1 MENLKMENNTKK
13 LEFTFEIGTID
24 HLGVKLY
31 STIPPMIAELI
42 SNAWD
47 ADAHNVYLYFNDN
60 NPKSIIVKDDGTG
73 MDFDELNEKFLKIGR
88 NRRIATESDR
98 TPSGR
103 PVLGKK
109 GLGKLSMFGIGKK
122 ITISTIKNGKKNSF
136 IMNYDE
142 IKKRSQQKTYEP
154 VIVDLDVDTEEQSGT
169 EIKIEN
175 LARKTGFDL
184 PGYRKSILNRFSIF
198 SSDFIV
204 NINDNKELQINA
216 NSILT
221 ENYQFKWEY
230 PEDFIKEQNSFQELY
245 DFGTQNNIKGTI
257 YTSATPLSKSQQGII
272 LFSRGKLVQESMSF
286 SERAND
292 NFFQY
297 MSGSFSVD
305 FIDESPE
312 VDNCSTDRKSL
323 AWDTYENTDLDLL
336 KQLLA
341 RIVSITQ
348 NKWRQSRKEA
358 KMQRIK
364 SRGVDVDKWINELNP
379 AEKTLARKLVDA
391 IVENENISEDAVSN
405 YISYIRDMYGFAG
418 FQDFTAKLDELGVLG
433 NENAIKLLTDWS
445 EIEAK
450 EYAKI
455 SIGRIKTIEQFDK
468 YIKENASEN
477 KVIQKFL
484 EEFPWLLDPKME
496 KFEREVT
503 FTDILKRTF
512 SDDQELESNRRID
525 FLCTKSSGVVHVI
538 ELKRPNIKLTVKQ
551 IQQIAEY
558 VEFTKNHFPQSVD
571 KVKGYLISDNMTYE
585 PGAETI
591 REALEH
597 KDIFV
602 KSYSDLLAEARL
614 YNKELYERY
623 TNIENR
629 KKESFRE

>member
-1 MENLKMENNTKK
+1 MSSNKK

-47 ADAHNVYLYFNDN
+47 ADAHNVYLYFNDGTS
-60 NPKSIIVKDDGTG
+60 KSIVVKDDGSG

-88 NRRIATESDR
+88 NRRIATRSDQ
-98 TPSGR
+98 TPGNR
-103 PVLGKK
+103 FVLGKK

-136 IMNYDE
+136 QMDYDA
-142 IKKRSQQKTYEP
+142 IKACSQHKTYEP
-154 VIVDLDVDTEEQSGT
+154 VLLDYEIDTEEVSGT

-175 LARKTGFDL
+175 LARQSGFDL
-184 PGYRKSILNRFSIF
+184 QGIRKSILSRFSIF
-198 SSDFIV
+198 SNDFIV
-204 NINDNKELQINA
+204 HINDNEDLKINT
-216 NSILT
+216 SGIVT
-221 ENYQFKWEY
+221 EDYQFKWEF
-230 PEDFIKEQNSFQELY
+230 PKDFRDEQKSFSSLY
-245 DFGTQNNIKGTI
+245 KFGIENNVTGTI
-257 YTSATPLSKSQQGII
+257 YTSATPLSKKQQGII

-297 MSGSFSVD
+297 MAGSFSVD
-305 FIDESPE
+305 FIDQSPDI
-312 VDNCSTDRKSL
+312 DNCSTDRKSL
-323 AWDTYENTDLDLL
+323 AWDTYGNTDLDIL
-336 KQLLA
+336 KQLLEK
-341 RIVSITQ
+341 IVSMTQ
-348 NKWRQSRKEA
+348 NKWRQLRKDA
-358 KMQRIK
+358 KKQKIRE
-364 SRGVDVDKWINELNP
+364 RGVDLDKWIEDLNP

-391 IVENENISEDAVSN
+391 ILENENISEEAVSN
-405 YISYIRDMYGFAG
+405 YISYIKDMYGFTG

-455 SIGRIKTIEQFDK
+455 SLGRIKTIEQFDK

-503 FTDILKRTF
+503 YTNLLKRNF
-512 SDDQELESNRRID
+512 PDEKEVESNRRID
-525 FLCTKSSGVVHVI
+525 FLCTRSSGVVHVI
-538 ELKRPNIKLTVKQ
+538 ELKRPNIKLTTKQ

-558 VEFTKNHFPQSVD
+558 VEFIKRQCPQSAE

-591 REALEH
+591 RAGLESQ
-597 KDIFV
+597 DIYV

-614 YNKELYERY
+614 YNKELYDLY
-623 TNIENR
+623 TDIQS
-629 KKESFRE
+629 KKELTKE

>member
-1 MENLKMENNTKK
+1 MENNTKK

-47 ADAHNVYLYFNDN
+47 ADAHNVYLYFDDN
-60 NPKSIIVKDDGTG
+60 NPKSITVKDDGIG

-88 NRRIATESDR
+88 NRRIATKSDS

-136 IMNYDE
+136 IMDYDE
-142 IKKRSQQKTYEP
+142 IKKCSQQKTYEP
-154 VIVDLDVDTEEQSGT
+154 VIVDLDINTEEHSGT

-184 PGYRKSILNRFSIF
+184 PGYRKNILNRFSIF
-198 SSDFIV
+198 SPDFIV
-204 NINDNKELQINA
+204 NINDDEDLQINS
-216 NSILT
+216 NGILT

-230 PEDFIKEQNSFQELY
+230 PGDFVKEQNSFQELF
-245 DFGTQNNIKGTI
+245 DFGTQNDINGTI
-257 YTSATPLSKSQQGII
+257 YTSATPLSKNQQGII

-297 MSGSFSVD
+297 MAGSFSVD

-336 KQLLA
+336 RQLLA
-341 RIVSITQ
+341 KIVSITQ

-358 KMQRIK
+358 KKQRIK
-364 SRGVDVDKWINELNP
+364 ERGVDLDKWIDDLNS
-379 AEKTLARKLVDA
+379 AEKSLARKLVDA
-391 IVENENISEDAVSN
+391 ILENENISDDAVGN
-405 YISYIRDMYGFAG
+405 YISYIKDMYGFTG

-455 SIGRIKTIEQFDK
+455 SMGRIKTIEQFDK

-503 FTDILKRTF
+503 FTNLLKRTF
-512 SDDQELESNRRID
+512 SDEHELESNRRID
-525 FLCTKSSGVVHVI
+525 FLCTRSSGVVHVI
-538 ELKRPNIKLTVKQ
+538 ELKRPNIKLTSKQ

-558 VEFTKNHFPQSVD
+558 VEFIKEKCPQSID

-585 PGAETI
+585 PGAELI
-591 REALEH
+591 REALES
-597 KDIFV
+597 KDIYV
-602 KSYSDLLAEARL
+602 KSYTDLLAEARL
-614 YNKELYERY
+614 YNNELYNHY
-623 TNIENR
+623 TRIEE
-629 KKESFRE
+629 KKNEHTQN

>member
-1 MENLKMENNTKK
+1 MSSNKK

-47 ADAHNVYLYFNDN
+47 ADAHNVYLYFNDGTS
-60 NPKSIIVKDDGTG
+60 KSIVVKDDGSG

-88 NRRIATESDR
+88 NRRIATRSDQ
-98 TPSGR
+98 TPGNR
-103 PVLGKK
+103 FVLGKK

-136 IMNYDE
+136 QMDYDA
-142 IKKRSQQKTYEP
+142 IKACSQHKTYEP
-154 VIVDLDVDTEEQSGT
+154 VLLDYEIDTEEVSGT

-175 LARKTGFDL
+175 LARQSGFDL
-184 PGYRKSILNRFSIF
+184 QGIRKSILSRFSIF
-198 SSDFIV
+198 SNDFIV
-204 NINDNKELQINA
+204 HINDNEDLKINTSGIA
-216 NSILT
+216 T
-221 ENYQFKWEY
+221 EDYQFKWEF
-230 PEDFIKEQNSFQELY
+230 PKDFRDEQKSFSSLY
-245 DFGTQNNIKGTI
+245 KFGIENNVTGTI
-257 YTSATPLSKSQQGII
+257 YTSATPLSKKQQGII

-297 MSGSFSVD
+297 MAGSFSVD
-305 FIDESPE
+305 FIDQSPDI
-312 VDNCSTDRKSL
+312 DNCSTDRKSL
-323 AWDTYENTDLDLL
+323 AWDTYGNTDLDIL
-336 KQLLA
+336 KQLLEK
-341 RIVSITQ
+341 IVSMTQ
-348 NKWRQSRKEA
+348 NKWRQLRKDA
-358 KMQRIK
+358 KKQKIRE
-364 SRGVDVDKWINELNP
+364 RGVDLDKWIEDLNP

-391 IVENENISEDAVSN
+391 ILENENISEEAVSN
-405 YISYIRDMYGFAG
+405 YISYIKDMYGFTG

-455 SIGRIKTIEQFDK
+455 SLGRIKTIEQFDK

-503 FTDILKRTF
+503 YTNLLKRNF
-512 SDDQELESNRRID
+512 SDEKEVESNRRID
-525 FLCTKSSGVVHVI
+525 FLCTRSSGVVHVI
-538 ELKRPNIKLTVKQ
+538 ELKRPNIKLTTKQ

-558 VEFTKNHFPQSVD
+558 VEFIKRQCPQSAE

-591 REALEH
+591 RAGLESQ
-597 KDIFV
+597 DIYV

-614 YNKELYERY
+614 YNKELYDLY
-623 TNIENR
+623 TDIQS
-629 KKESFRE
+629 KKELTKE

>member
-1 MENLKMENNTKK
+1 MSNNKK

-47 ADAHNVYLYFNDN
+47 ADAHNVYMYFNDGAA
-60 NPKSIIVKDDGTG
+60 KSIVVKDDGSG

-88 NRRIATESDR
+88 NRRVSTHSDV
-98 TPSGR
+98 TPGER

-122 ITISTIKNGKKNSF
+122 ITISTVKDGKKNSF
-136 IMNYDE
+136 VMDYDA
-142 IKKRSQQKTYEP
+142 IKACSQQKTYEP
-154 VIVDLDVDTEEQSGT
+154 TILEYEVATQEASGT

-175 LARKTGFDL
+175 LARQSGFDL
-184 PGYRKSILNRFSIF
+184 EGIRRNILNRFSIF
-198 SSDFIV
+198 STDFIV
-204 NINDNKELQINA
+204 HINDDDKLLINKNGI
-216 NSILT
+216 IT
-221 ENYQFKWEY
+221 ENYQFKW
-230 PEDFIKEQNSFQELY
+230 DFPKDFNEEQQSFQSLY
-245 DFGTQNNIKGTI
+245 DFGINNKITGTI
-257 YTSATPLSKSQQGII
+257 YTSATPLSKKQQGII

-297 MSGSFSVD
+297 MAGSFAVD

-323 AWDTYENTDLDLL
+323 AWDTYGNTDLDLL
-336 KQLLA
+336 KQLLEKL
-341 RIVSITQ
+341 VSMTQ

-358 KMQRIK
+358 KKQKIK
-364 SRGVDVDKWINELNP
+364 ERGVDLDKWIDDLNP
-379 AEKTLARKLVDA
+379 AEKSLARKLVDA
-391 IVENENISEDAVSN
+391 ILENESLSEDAVSN
-405 YISYIRDMYGFAG
+405 YISYIKDMYGFTG

-455 SIGRIKTIEQFDK
+455 SLGRMKTIDQFDK
-468 YIKENASEN
+468 YIQDNASEN

-503 FTDILKRTF
+503 YSEILKRTF
-512 SDDQELESNRRID
+512 PDDTEPESNRRID
-525 FLCTKSSGVVHVI
+525 FLCTNSSGVVHII
-538 ELKRPNIKLTVKQ
+538 ELKRPKIKLTFQ
-551 IQQIAEY
+551 QLQQISAY
-558 VEFTKNHFPQSVD
+558 VEFIKAHFPDSVD

-585 PGAETI
+585 PGAESM
-591 REALEH
+591 RKGLETQG
-597 KDIFV
+597 IYV
-602 KSYSDLLAEARL
+602 MSYSDLLAEARL
-614 YNKELYERY
+614 YNQELYSRY
-623 TNIENR
+623 TKIEES
-629 KKESFRE
+629 KKAL

>member
-1 MENLKMENNTKK
+1 MSSNKK

-47 ADAHNVYLYFNDN
+47 ADAHNVYLYFNDGTS
-60 NPKSIIVKDDGTG
+60 KSIVVKDDGSG

-88 NRRIATESDR
+88 NRRIATRSDQ
-98 TPSGR
+98 TPGNR
-103 PVLGKK
+103 FVLGKK

-136 IMNYDE
+136 QMDYDA
-142 IKKRSQQKTYEP
+142 IKACSQHKTYEP
-154 VIVDLDVDTEEQSGT
+154 VLLDYEIDTEEVSGT

-175 LARKTGFDL
+175 LARQSGFDL
-184 PGYRKSILNRFSIF
+184 QGIRKSILSRFSIF
-198 SSDFIV
+198 SNDFIV
-204 NINDNKELQINA
+204 HINDNEDLKINTSGIA
-216 NSILT
+216 T
-221 ENYQFKWEY
+221 EDYQFKWEF
-230 PEDFIKEQNSFQELY
+230 PKDFRDEQKSFSSLY
-245 DFGTQNNIKGTI
+245 KFGIENNVTGTI
-257 YTSATPLSKSQQGII
+257 YTSATPLSKKQQGII

-297 MSGSFSVD
+297 MAGSFSVD
-305 FIDESPE
+305 FIDQSPDI
-312 VDNCSTDRKSL
+312 DNCSTDRKSL
-323 AWDTYENTDLDLL
+323 AWDTYGNTDLDIL
-336 KQLLA
+336 KQLLEK
-341 RIVSITQ
+341 IVSMTQ
-348 NKWRQSRKEA
+348 NKWRQLRKDA
-358 KMQRIK
+358 KKQKIRE
-364 SRGVDVDKWINELNP
+364 RGVDLDKWIEDLNP

-391 IVENENISEDAVSN
+391 ILENENISEEAVSN
-405 YISYIRDMYGFAG
+405 YISYIKDMYGFTG

-455 SIGRIKTIEQFDK
+455 SLGRIKTIEQFDK

-503 FTDILKRTF
+503 YTNLLQRNFPDEK
-512 SDDQELESNRRID
+512 EVESNRRID

-538 ELKRPNIKLTVKQ
+538 ELKRPNIKLTTKQ

-558 VEFTKNHFPQSVD
+558 VEFIKRQCPQSAE

-591 REALEH
+591 RAGLESQ
-597 KDIFV
+597 DIYV

-614 YNKELYERY
+614 YNKELYDLY
-623 TNIENR
+623 TDIQS
-629 KKESFRE
+629 KKELTKE

>member
-1 MENLKMENNTKK
+1 MSKNKK

-47 ADAHNVYLYFNDN
+47 ADAHNVYLYFNDGSS
-60 NPKSIIVKDDGTG
+60 KSIVVKDDGSG

-88 NRRIATESDR
+88 NRRIATQSDQ
-98 TPSGR
+98 TPGNR
-103 PVLGKK
+103 FVLGKK

-122 ITISTIKNGKKNSF
+122 ITISTIKDGKKNSF
-136 IMNYDE
+136 EMDYDA
-142 IKKRSQQKTYEP
+142 IKACSQHKTYEP
-154 VIVDLDVDTEEQSGT
+154 VLLDYEIDTEEVSGT

-175 LARKTGFDL
+175 LARQSGFDL
-184 PGYRKSILNRFSIF
+184 QGIRKSILSRFSIF
-198 SSDFIV
+198 SNDFIV
-204 NINDNKELQINA
+204 HINDNEDLKINTSGIA
-216 NSILT
+216 T
-221 ENYQFKWEY
+221 EDYQFKWEF
-230 PEDFIKEQNSFQELY
+230 PKDFRDEQKSFSSLY
-245 DFGTQNNIKGTI
+245 KFGIENNVTGTI
-257 YTSATPLSKSQQGII
+257 YTSATPLSKKQQGII

-297 MSGSFSVD
+297 MAGSFSVD
-305 FIDESPE
+305 FIDQSPDI
-312 VDNCSTDRKSL
+312 DNCSTDRKSL
-323 AWDTYENTDLDLL
+323 AWDTYGNTDLDIL
-336 KQLLA
+336 KQLLEK
-341 RIVSITQ
+341 IVSMTQ
-348 NKWRQSRKEA
+348 NKWRQLRKDA
-358 KMQRIK
+358 KKQKIRE
-364 SRGVDVDKWINELNP
+364 RGVDLDKWIEDLNP

-391 IVENENISEDAVSN
+391 ILENENISEESVSN
-405 YISYIRDMYGFAG
+405 YISYIKDMYGFTG

-455 SIGRIKTIEQFDK
+455 SLGRIKTIEQFDK

-503 FTDILKRTF
+503 YTNLLKRNF
-512 SDDQELESNRRID
+512 PDEKEVESNRRID
-525 FLCTKSSGVVHVI
+525 FLCTRSSGVVHVI
-538 ELKRPNIKLTVKQ
+538 ELKRPNIKLTTKQ

-558 VEFTKNHFPQSVD
+558 VEFIKRQCPQSAE

-591 REALEH
+591 RAGLETQ
-597 KDIFV
+597 DIYV

-614 YNKELYERY
+614 YNKELYDLY
-623 TNIENR
+623 TDIQS
-629 KKESFRE
+629 KKELTKE

>member
-1 MENLKMENNTKK
+1 MSSNKK

-47 ADAHNVYLYFNDN
+47 ADAHNVYLYFNDGTS
-60 NPKSIIVKDDGTG
+60 KSIVVKDDGSG

-88 NRRIATESDR
+88 NRRIATRSDQ
-98 TPSGR
+98 TPGNR
-103 PVLGKK
+103 FVLGKK

-136 IMNYDE
+136 QMDYDA
-142 IKKRSQQKTYEP
+142 IKACSQHKTYEP
-154 VIVDLDVDTEEQSGT
+154 VLLDYEIDTEEVSGT

-175 LARKTGFDL
+175 LARQSGFDL
-184 PGYRKSILNRFSIF
+184 QGIRKSILSRFSIF
-198 SSDFIV
+198 SNDFIV
-204 NINDNKELQINA
+204 HINDNEDLKINTSGIA
-216 NSILT
+216 T
-221 ENYQFKWEY
+221 EDYQFKWEF
-230 PEDFIKEQNSFQELY
+230 PKDFRDEQKSFSSLY
-245 DFGTQNNIKGTI
+245 KFGIENNVTGTI
-257 YTSATPLSKSQQGII
+257 YTSATPLSKKQQGII

-297 MSGSFSVD
+297 MAGSFSVD
-305 FIDESPE
+305 FIDQSPDI
-312 VDNCSTDRKSL
+312 DNCSTDRKSL
-323 AWDTYENTDLDLL
+323 AWDTYGNTDLDIL
-336 KQLLA
+336 KQLLEK
-341 RIVSITQ
+341 IVSMTQ
-348 NKWRQSRKEA
+348 NKWRQLRKDA
-358 KMQRIK
+358 KKQKIRE
-364 SRGVDVDKWINELNP
+364 RGVDLDKWIEDLNP

-391 IVENENISEDAVSN
+391 ILENENISEEAVSN
-405 YISYIRDMYGFAG
+405 YISYIKDMYGFTG

-455 SIGRIKTIEQFDK
+455 SLGRIKTIEQFDK

-503 FTDILKRTF
+503 YTNLLKRNF
-512 SDDQELESNRRID
+512 PDEKEVESNRRID
-525 FLCTKSSGVVHVI
+525 FLCTRSSGVVHVI
-538 ELKRPNIKLTVKQ
+538 ELKRPNIKLTTKQ

-558 VEFTKNHFPQSVD
+558 VEFIKRQCPQSAE

-591 REALEH
+591 RAGLESQ
-597 KDIFV
+597 DIYV

-614 YNKELYERY
+614 YNKELYDLY
-623 TNIENR
+623 TDIQS
-629 KKESFRE
+629 KKELTKE

>member
-1 MENLKMENNTKK
+1 MENNTKK

-47 ADAHNVYLYFNDN
+47 ADAHNVYLYFIDK
-60 NPKSIIVKDDGTG
+60 NPKSITVKDDGTG

-88 NRRIATESDR
+88 NRRIETKSDR
-98 TPSGR
+98 TLGGR

-109 GLGKLSMFGIGKK
+109 GLGKLSMFGIGKR
-122 ITISTIKNGKKNSF
+122 ITISTIKNGKKNTF
-136 IMNYDE
+136 IMDYDE
-142 IKKRSQQKTYEP
+142 IKKRSQQKSYEP
-154 VIVDLDVDTEEQSGT
+154 VIVDLDVNTVEQSGT

-204 NINDNKELQINA
+204 NINDDKELQISA
-216 NSILT
+216 NGIAT

-230 PEDFIKEQNSFQELY
+230 PEDFCKEQNSFQELY

-297 MSGSFSVD
+297 MAGAFSVD

-323 AWDTYENTDLDLL
+323 AWDTYENSELDLL
-336 KQLLA
+336 KQLLSK
-341 RIVSITQ
+341 IVSITQ
-348 NKWRQSRKEA
+348 TKWRQSRKEA
-358 KMQRIK
+358 KKQKIK
-364 SRGVDVDKWINELNP
+364 ARGVDLDKWIDDLNP

-391 IVENENISEDAVSN
+391 ILENESISEDAVSN
-405 YISYIRDMYGFAG
+405 YISYIKDMYGFTG

-455 SIGRIKTIEQFDK
+455 SMGRIKTIEQFDK

-477 KVIQKFL
+477 KIIQKFL

-503 FTDILKRTF
+503 FTNLLKRTF
-512 SDDQELESNRRID
+512 SDEQELESNRRID
-525 FLCTKSSGVVHVI
+525 FLCTKSSGIVHVI

-558 VEFTKNHFPQSVD
+558 VEFIKNQFPQSTD

-585 PGAETI
+585 PGAETV
-591 REALEH
+591 RKALESE
-597 KDIFV
+597 DIFI

-614 YNKELYERY
+614 YNDELYKHY
-623 TNIENR
+623 AKIE
-629 KKESFRE
+629 ESKRNHN

>member
-1 MENLKMENNTKK
+1 MSSNNKK
-13 LEFTFEIGTID
+13 LEFSFEIGTID

-47 ADAHNVYLYFNDN
+47 ADAHNVYLYFNDKDT
-60 NPKSIIVKDDGTG
+60 KSIKVKDDGSG

-88 NRRIATESDR
+88 NRRVATSTDK
-98 TPSGR
+98 TTDGR

-136 IMNYDE
+136 VMDYDE
-142 IKKRSQQKTYEP
+142 IKKCSQQKTYEP
-154 VIVDLDVDTEEQSGT
+154 VVLDCEIDTQEASGT
-169 EIKIEN
+169 EIRIEN
-175 LARKTGFDL
+175 LARQTGFDL
-184 PGYRKSILNRFSIF
+184 EGIRKSILNRFSIF
-198 SSDFIV
+198 SKDFV
-204 NINDNKELQINA
+204 VHINDDANLLINKNGIV
-216 NSILT
+216 T
-221 ENYQFKWEY
+221 ENYQFKWEF
-230 PEDFIKEQNSFQELY
+230 PKDFANERNSFQSLY
-245 DFGTQNNIKGTI
+245 DFGTSNNITGTI
-257 YTSATPLSKSQQGII
+257 YSSPTPLSKKQQGII

-297 MSGSFSVD
+297 MAGSFDVD
-305 FIDESPE
+305 FIDKSPE
-312 VDNCSTDRKSL
+312 IDNCSTDRKSL
-323 AWDTYENTDLDLL
+323 AWDTYENTDLDRL
-336 KQLLA
+336 KQLLGK
-341 RIVSITQ
+341 IVSITQ
-348 NKWRQSRKEA
+348 SKWRQSRKDA
-358 KMQRIK
+358 KQQKIK
-364 SRGVDVDKWINELNP
+364 ERGIDIDKWINTLNP
-379 AEKTLARKLVDA
+379 AEKPLARKLVDA
-391 IVENENISEDAVSN
+391 ILENDNISEDSSNN
-405 YISYIRDMYGFAG
+405 YISYIRDMYGFTG
-418 FQDFTAKLDELGVLG
+418 FQDFTAKLDGLGVLG

-455 SIGRIKTIEQFDK
+455 SMGRIKTIDQFEK
-468 YIKENASEN
+468 YIQENASEN
-477 KVIQKFL
+477 KIIQKFL

-496 KFEREVT
+496 KFEREIT
-503 FTDILKRTF
+503 YTNLLKRKF
-512 SDDQELESNRRID
+512 PDNQEKVVSNRRID

-558 VEFTKNHFPQSVD
+558 VEFIKEQCPQSID

-585 PGAETI
+585 PGAEII

-614 YNKELYERY
+614 YNKELYDNY
-623 TNIENR
+623 TIIEDR
-629 KKESFRE
+629 KKNSQN

>member
-1 MENLKMENNTKK
+1 MSSNKK

-47 ADAHNVYLYFNDN
+47 ADAHNVYLYFNDGTS
-60 NPKSIIVKDDGTG
+60 KSIVVKDDGSG

-88 NRRIATESDR
+88 NRRIATRSDQ
-98 TPSGR
+98 TPGNR
-103 PVLGKK
+103 FVLGKK

-136 IMNYDE
+136 QMDYDA
-142 IKKRSQQKTYEP
+142 IKACSQHKTYEP
-154 VIVDLDVDTEEQSGT
+154 VLLDYEIDTEEVSGT

-175 LARKTGFDL
+175 LARQSGFDL
-184 PGYRKSILNRFSIF
+184 QGIRKSILSRFSIF
-198 SSDFIV
+198 SNDFIV
-204 NINDNKELQINA
+204 HINDNEDLKINTSGIA
-216 NSILT
+216 T
-221 ENYQFKWEY
+221 EDYQFKWEF
-230 PEDFIKEQNSFQELY
+230 PKDFRDEQKSFSSLY
-245 DFGTQNNIKGTI
+245 KFGIENNVTGTI
-257 YTSATPLSKSQQGII
+257 YTSATPLSKKQQGII

-292 NFFQY
+292 TFFQY
-297 MSGSFSVD
+297 MAGSFSVD
-305 FIDESPE
+305 FIDQSPDI
-312 VDNCSTDRKSL
+312 DNCSTDRKSL
-323 AWDTYENTDLDLL
+323 AWDTYGNTDLDIL
-336 KQLLA
+336 KQLLEK
-341 RIVSITQ
+341 IVSMTQ
-348 NKWRQSRKEA
+348 NKWRQLRKDA
-358 KMQRIK
+358 KKQKIRE
-364 SRGVDVDKWINELNP
+364 RGVDLDKWIEDLNP

-391 IVENENISEDAVSN
+391 ILENENISEEAVSN
-405 YISYIRDMYGFAG
+405 YISYIKDMYGFTG

-455 SIGRIKTIEQFDK
+455 SLGRIKTIEQFDK

-503 FTDILKRTF
+503 YTNLLKRNF
-512 SDDQELESNRRID
+512 SDEKEVESNRRID
-525 FLCTKSSGVVHVI
+525 FLCTRSSGVVHVI
-538 ELKRPNIKLTVKQ
+538 ELKRPNIKLTTKQ

-558 VEFTKNHFPQSVD
+558 VEFIKRQCPQSAE

-591 REALEH
+591 RAGLESQ
-597 KDIFV
+597 DIYV

-614 YNKELYERY
+614 YNKELYDLY
-623 TNIENR
+623 TDIQS
-629 KKESFRE
+629 KKELTKE

>member
-1 MENLKMENNTKK
+1 MENNTKK

-47 ADAHNVYLYFNDN
+47 ADAHNVYLYFNSN
-60 NPKSIIVKDDGTG
+60 NPKSIIVRDDGSG

-88 NRRIATESDR
+88 NRRIATNSDR
-98 TPSGR
+98 TLGDR

-109 GLGKLSMFGIGKK
+109 GLGKLSMFGIGKR
-122 ITISTIKNGKKNSF
+122 ITISTIKDGKKNSF
-136 IMNYDE
+136 IMDYEE
-142 IKKRSQQKTYEP
+142 IKRRSQEKKYEP
-154 VIVDLDVDTEEQSGT
+154 EVIDFEISTPERTGT
-169 EIKIEN
+169 EIRIDN
-175 LARKTGFDL
+175 LARQTGFDL
-184 PGYRKSILNRFSIF
+184 HAIRRNILNRFSIF

-204 NINDNKELQINA
+204 HINDDENLRIDQNGI
-216 NSILT
+216 IT
-221 ENYQFKWEY
+221 ENHQFKWEF
-230 PEDFIKEQNSFQELY
+230 PNDFCNEQKSLQELF
-245 DFGTQNNIKGTI
+245 DFGKNNGINGTI
-257 YTSATPLSKSQQGII
+257 YTSATPLSKKQQGIV

-297 MSGSFSVD
+297 MAGSFSVD

-336 KQLLA
+336 KQLLEKV
-341 RIVSITQ
+341 VSITQ

-358 KMQRIK
+358 KKQRIK
-364 SRGVDVDKWINELNP
+364 ERGINLDQWIDNLNP
-379 AEKTLARKLVDA
+379 AEKPLARKIVDA
-391 IVENENISEDAVSN
+391 ILENENISDDAVGN
-405 YISYIRDMYGFAG
+405 YISYIRDMYGFTG

-433 NENAIKLLTDWS
+433 NEHAIKLLTDWS

-455 SIGRIKTIEQFDK
+455 SMGRIKTIEQFDK
-468 YIKENASEN
+468 YIKDNASEN

-503 FTDILKRTF
+503 YTDLLKRTF
-512 SDDQELESNRRID
+512 SDDNELESNRRID

-558 VEFTKNHFPQSVD
+558 VEFIKKQFPQSTD
-571 KVKGYLISDNMTYE
+571 KIKGYLISDNMTYE
-585 PGAETI
+585 PGAETV
-591 REALEH
+591 RKALESE
-597 KDIFV
+597 DIFI

-614 YNKELYERY
+614 YNDELYKHY
-623 TNIENR
+623 TRIENT
-629 KKESFRE
+629 KKNHNWNQFTN

>member
-1 MENLKMENNTKK
+1 MSKNKK

-47 ADAHNVYLYFNDN
+47 ADAHNVYLYFNDGSS
-60 NPKSIIVKDDGTG
+60 KSIVVKDDGSG

-88 NRRIATESDR
+88 NRRIATQSDQ
-98 TPSGR
+98 TPGNR
-103 PVLGKK
+103 FVLGKK

-122 ITISTIKNGKKNSF
+122 ITISTIKDGKKNSF
-136 IMNYDE
+136 EMDYDA
-142 IKKRSQQKTYEP
+142 IKACSHNKTYEP
-154 VIVDLDVDTEEQSGT
+154 ILLDYELDTEEPSGT

-175 LARKTGFDL
+175 LARQSGFDL
-184 PGYRKSILNRFSIF
+184 QGIRKNILSRFSIF
-198 SSDFIV
+198 SNDFIV
-204 NINDNKELQINA
+204 HINDNEDLKINA
-216 NSILT
+216 SGTTT
-221 ENYQFKWEY
+221 ENYQFKWEF
-230 PEDFIKEQNSFQELY
+230 PKDFSDEQKSFPELY
-245 DFGTQNNIKGTI
+245 EFGIKNDITGTI
-257 YTSATPLSKSQQGII
+257 YTSTTPLSKKQQGII

-297 MSGSFSVD
+297 MAGSFSVD
-305 FIDESPE
+305 FVDNSPI

-323 AWDTYENTDLDLL
+323 AWDTYENTDLDNLR
-336 KQLLA
+336 QLLEK
-341 RIVSITQ
+341 IVSMTQ
-348 NKWRQSRKEA
+348 SKWRQLRKEA
-358 KMQRIK
+358 KKQKIRE
-364 SRGVDVDKWINELNP
+364 RGVDLDKWIEDLNP

-391 IVENENISEDAVSN
+391 ILENENISEAAVTS
-405 YISYIRDMYGFAG
+405 YISYIKDMYGFTG
-418 FQDFTAKLDELGVLG
+418 FQDFTAKLDKLGVLG

-455 SIGRIKTIEQFDK
+455 SMGRIKTIEQFDK
-468 YIKENASEN
+468 YIRENASEN

-503 FTDILKRTF
+503 YTNLLKRNF
-512 SDDQELESNRRID
+512 SDEDEVESNRRID

-558 VEFTKNHFPQSVD
+558 VEFIKKQFPQSVE

-585 PGAETI
+585 PGAETV
-591 REALEH
+591 RMGLESAN
-597 KDIFV
+597 IYI

-614 YNKELYERY
+614 YNKELYDLY
-623 TNIENR
+623 ANIKT
-629 KKESFRE
+629 KKESLEE